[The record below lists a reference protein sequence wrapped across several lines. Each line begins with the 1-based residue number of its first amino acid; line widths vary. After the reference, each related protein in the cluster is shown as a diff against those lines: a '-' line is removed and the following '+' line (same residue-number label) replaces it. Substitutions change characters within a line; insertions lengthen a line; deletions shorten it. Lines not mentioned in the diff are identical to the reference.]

1 MSTIRTRIAPS
12 PTGDDLHVGSL
23 ATALVNY
30 AVAKK
35 HGGTFVVRIEDT
47 DRTRFVE
54 GAEQK
59 FLDVLAAYGIAA
71 DESPQHAGEYGPYRQ
86 SERLDIYKNHAQIL
100 IEKGAAYYCTCT
112 RERLSVLREEQ
123 QKQKHIPRYD
133 KHCLGRQDEVQ
144 KQIEEGTAYVVR
156 LNVPKDRDISFEDV
170 LRGTITIST
179 NDLDDQVLMKSDGFP
194 TYHLAVVVDDYL
206 MKISHVIRAE
216 EWISSTPKHVLLY
229 ESFGWKLPVF
239 AHVPLLRNADK
250 SKLSKRKNPVWA
262 SSYLEE
268 GILPNAMLNYL
279 ALMGWSHPD
288 EKEVFDLDEYI
299 RVFDLQDMQPVGPVF
314 DPVKLAWMNGEHIRA
329 LSPEECQNALQQ
341 YVSRY
346 QPDEWEMIQKKP
358 EVFAQS
364 IPLVQP
370 RIRKLSEYYP
380 MCRFFYEDS
389 VEHEID
395 LGPRAELLEKT
406 VVALEQVTDWTADTI
421 GQAMQHV
428 CTEVG
433 AKPRDYFQ
441 YIRVAITGRKVSP
454 PLNESME
461 ILGKETSLFRLRIS

>member
-1 MSTIRTRIAPS
+1 MSSIRTRIAPS

-35 HGGTFVVRIEDT
+35 HDGTFVVRIEDT

-54 GAEQK
+54 GAEEK
-59 FLDVLAAYGIAA
+59 FLQVLAAYGIAA

-86 SERLDIYKNHAQIL
+86 SERLDIYKKHAELL

-112 RERLSVLREEQ
+112 RERLSALREEQ
-123 QKQKHIPRYD
+123 QRQKHIPRYD
-133 KHCLGRQDEVQ
+133 KHCLTRQDEVQ
-144 KQIEEGTAYVVR
+144 KQMQNGVAYVVR
-156 LNVPKDRDISFEDV
+156 LNVPASRDISFEDM

-194 TYHLAVVVDDYL
+194 TYHLAVVIDDYL

-229 ESFGWKLPVF
+229 ESFGWELPVF

-262 SSYLEE
+262 SSYLED

-288 EKEVFDLDEYI
+288 EKEVFDLEEYI
-299 RVFDLQDMQPVGPVF
+299 RVFDLKDMQPVGPVF
-314 DPVKLAWMNGEHIRA
+314 DPVKLSWMNGEHIRLLPAKDFQMA
-329 LSPEECQNALQQ
+329 LEQYLKQHQTNEWKTIEEK
-341 YVSRY
+341 
-346 QPDEWEMIQKKP
+346 M

-380 MCRFFYEDS
+380 MCRFFYED
-389 VEHEID
+389 VTEHEID
-395 LGPRAELLEKT
+395 LGSCKDILTAT
-406 VVALEQVTDWTADTI
+406 ADALEQVSDWTAEQI
-421 GQAMQHV
+421 GEAMQHV
-428 CTEVG
+428 CSEGG

-441 YIRVAITGRKVSP
+441 QIRVAITGRKVSP

-461 ILGKETSLFRLRIS
+461 ILGKDTSLSRLRIS

>member
-1 MSTIRTRIAPS
+1 MSTVRTRIAPS

-35 HGGTFVVRIEDT
+35 HNGTFVVRIEDT

-59 FLDVLAAYGIAA
+59 FLDVLVAYGIAA
-71 DESPQHAGEYGPYRQ
+71 DESPQHAGGYGPYRQ
-86 SERLDIYKNHAQIL
+86 SERLDIYKKHAETL

-112 RERLSVLREEQ
+112 RERLTALREEQ

-133 KHCLGRQDEVQ
+133 KHCLTRQDEVK
-144 KQIEEGTAYVVR
+144 KQIEEGMAHVVR
-156 LNVPKDRDISFEDV
+156 LNVPADRDISFEDM

-179 NDLDDQVLMKSDGFP
+179 NDLDDQVLVKSDGFP

-229 ESFGWKLPVF
+229 ESFGWELPIF

-262 SSYLEE
+262 SSYLED
-268 GILPNAMLNYL
+268 GILPSAMLNYL

-288 EKEVFDLDEYI
+288 EKEIFDLAEYI
-299 RVFDLQDMQPVGPVF
+299 RVFDLKDMQPVGPVF
-314 DPVKLAWMNGEHIRA
+314 DPVKLAWLNGEHIRA
-329 LSPEECQNALQQ
+329 LDVDDFQKRVEQ
-341 YVSRY
+341 YMSTY
-346 QPDEWEMIQKKP
+346 QSHDWRVIEKSSNM
-358 EVFAQS
+358 FSQS

-380 MCRFFYEDS
+380 MCRFFYED
-389 VEHEID
+389 VIEHEID
-395 LGPRAELLEKT
+395 LDQCKELLHT
-406 VVALEQVTDWTADTI
+406 TADTLEQVTDWTADAI
-421 GQAMQHV
+421 GEVMQRV
-428 CTEVG
+428 CTEAE

-441 YIRVAITGRKVSP
+441 QIRVAITGRKVSP

-461 ILGKETSLFRLRIS
+461 ILGKETSLARLRIS